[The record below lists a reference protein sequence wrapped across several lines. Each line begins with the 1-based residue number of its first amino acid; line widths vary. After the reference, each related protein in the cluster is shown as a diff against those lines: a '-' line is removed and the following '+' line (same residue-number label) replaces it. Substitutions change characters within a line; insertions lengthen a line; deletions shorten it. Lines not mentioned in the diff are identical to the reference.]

1 MIKKKDIDREVNQ
14 KRWRDILFEYLK
26 KWIYK
31 LSRKLFY
38 LRLLLH
44 VCDSFYFKSFFNTP
58 KKKKHTCNLTSMKI
72 YWSWFMKWLGD
83 KFIFTSTC
91 IAVQTILFTTSQSI
105 YASVEAT
112 SYLQFLLLWNQ
123 NLLRDKWSHV
133 LIIFISFSDRSDRGK
148 ILNNK

>member
-1 MIKKKDIDREVNQ
+1 M
-14 KRWRDILFEYLK
+14 FEYLK

-38 LRLLLH
+38 LRFLLH

-58 KKKKHTCNLTSMKI
+58 KKSIPVISYNIGTRKI

-91 IAVQTILFTTSQSI
+91 IAVQTILFTTRQTIYI
-105 YASVEAT
+105 YASVKST

-123 NLLRDKWSHV
+123 NLLRDNGSHV

-148 ILNNK
+148 ILKNKCITKQTKIE

>member
-1 MIKKKDIDREVNQ
+1 MTGYCSSTSRNKSKSWVANFFICTFYFMFA
-14 KRWRDILFEYLK
+14 ILFILSHCLIHQKKQAYLQ
-26 KWIYK
+26 
-31 LSRKLFY
+31 S
-38 LRLLLH
+38 
-44 VCDSFYFKSFFNTP
+44 
-58 KKKKHTCNLTSMKI
+58 HTISVLGKI

-91 IAVQTILFTTSQSI
+91 IAVQTILFTTSQTI
-105 YASVEAT
+105 YMYASVEST

-123 NLLRDKWSHV
+123 NLLRDKGSHV